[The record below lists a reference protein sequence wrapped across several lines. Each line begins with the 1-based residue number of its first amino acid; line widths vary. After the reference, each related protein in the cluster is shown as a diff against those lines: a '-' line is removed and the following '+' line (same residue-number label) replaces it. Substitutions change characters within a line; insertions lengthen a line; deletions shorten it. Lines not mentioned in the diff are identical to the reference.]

1 MLVLRLHL
9 TEGVGPR
16 ERIRA
21 REAGG
26 DFPNPKGIQGLGC
39 PRVKGERNHIII
51 LRNVHSL
58 IRYSQLDT
66 GGGLVEVTVSGNV
79 LIVRILQ
86 HLFDIRGRLGGTVQV
101 EIDTGCENP

>member
-21 REAGG
+21 REAGE
-26 DFPNPKGIQGLGC
+26 DFPNQKGTYGMGC
-39 PRVKGERNHIII
+39 PRVKGERSHIII
-51 LRNVHSL
+51 NLRNVHSL

-66 GGGLVEVTVSGNV
+66 GGGLVEVVVSGNV
-79 LIVRILQ
+79 LIVDILQ
-86 HLFDIRGRLGGTVQV
+86 HLFDIVGRLRGTVQV
-101 EIDTGCENP
+101 EIDNI